1 MNFWQSLAEVV
12 TQVKD
17 FIVSPDFQALAT
29 AAIGFVT
36 SIALINNKVAAMR
49 VAKTDNLMLQQQV
62 DVNKLEK
69 KVVEQTQL
77 IEILSKKIELQ
88 SGMFSAAFLNSRKLD
103 AQTKQEIAK
112 FAKALTE
119 KKPEQDTLIEK
130 VVEVAK
136 SVIKEP
142 IKEVVEN
149 TANTIFEKLTKL

>member
-1 MNFWQSLAEVV
+1 
-12 TQVKD
+12 
-17 FIVSPDFQALAT
+17 
-29 AAIGFVT
+29 
-36 SIALINNKVAAMR
+36 
-49 VAKTDNLMLQQQV
+49 
-62 DVNKLEK
+62 
-69 KVVEQTQL
+69 
-77 IEILSKKIELQ
+77 
-88 SGMFSAAFLNSRKLD
+88 MFSAAFLNSRKLD